1 MILLQI
7 VMMCPRFHLVKNH
20 EVQSITNESQF
31 KKKGVMLGPLCNQTV
46 KLEADAKTLN
56 YCLLK
61 LKYNP
66 SIYLKHK
73 ND

>member
-31 KKKGVMLGPLCNQTV
+31 KKKKESCLGLYVTRQLSWRQTP
-46 KLEADAKTLN
+46 KLLITV
-56 YCLLK
+56 Y
-61 LKYNP
+61 
-66 SIYLKHK
+66 
-73 ND
+73 